1 MIIEIKDLTKKYE
14 KKTVL
19 NIKDATLNLNGS
31 TGIIGPNGA
40 GKSTLVNILAGLID
54 PTTGLITYDGSSVIP
69 KKDMTLVFQ
78 KPYLIS
84 GSVEMNIRY
93 PLRLRSWSSE
103 KIKART
109 DFLLEE
115 LGLTTLRS
123 QKTWKL
129 SGGETQKV
137 ALARALSFQPKLLI
151 LDEPT
156 ANIDPGTTAEIEKM
170 LKKVSLEADVKIIII
185 THNLVQAKRV
195 CDNIIF
201 MNKGA
206 IIEQGATDQILHAP
220 LHQETEKFISGEL
233 LF

>member
-54 PTTGLITYDGSSVIP
+54 PTTGLITYDGSAVIP